1 MTMAFLPDLST
12 VASKLSPLRTVTCAE
27 ATPRQSARNSAKV
40 FIIVRSGKCR
50 GPAASAWLLR
60 LEKTVE
66 KM

>member
-40 FIIVRSGKCR
+40 FIIVRSEKWAR
-50 GPAASAWLLR
+50 G

>member
-1 MTMAFLPDLST
+1 M
-12 VASKLSPLRTVTCAE
+12 SPLRTVTCAE

-40 FIIVRSGKCR
+40 FIIVRSEMKWAR
-50 GPAASAWLLR
+50 G

>member
-40 FIIVRSGKCR
+40 FIIVRSGMKWAR
-50 GPAASAWLLR
+50 G